1 VFISSVILVRQP
13 APNSAIYGVAVVGT
27 NGREARQNDMAGSS
41 ARPPVDFGSAG
52 EGSEPPRREAA
63 EYIASLLEGL
73 RRVAHESELPFLAYL
88 ISVALEEAN
97 DQKARRD

>member
-1 VFISSVILVRQP
+1 LVRQP

-27 NGREARQNDMAGSS
+27 NGREARQNGMAGSS
-41 ARPPVDFGSAG
+41 ARPPVDFGSAD

-97 DQKARRD
+97 NEKARRD